1 MTAWLLTESPTVAV
15 LSARTE
21 LRRLRMLVKPTD
33 DAIRAELDRLED
45 VLARA
50 ITLDPETL
58 ATKGYVPE
66 GDYVSR
72 DEFNDEEKDRAKAE
86 EEAEELRG
94 RVHELETALDDSEDE
109 SKRRL
114 TAALAEQ
121 RRLQS
126 IIDKTP
132 SNGVLVLVNRIRSRL
147 DAVRPSPRSK
157 VAREQWQKSWDA
169 VEMAIRGEP

>member
-15 LSARTE
+15 LNARTE
-21 LRRLRMLVKPTD
+21 LRKLRMLINPNDEAVRSE
-33 DAIRAELDRLED
+33 IDRLED

-58 ATKGYVPE
+58 AAEGYVPE
-66 GDYVSR
+66 DDYVPR
-72 DEFNDEEKDRAKAE
+72 DEFNEKERDLDKAE
-86 EEAEELRG
+86 EDAEELRG
-94 RVHELETALDDSEDE
+94 RVQELENALDDSEDE
-109 SKRRL
+109 SKKRVVDL
-114 TAALAEQ
+114 LAEQ

-126 IIDKTP
+126 VIEKTP
-132 SNGVLVLVNRIRSRL
+132 SNGVLVNRIRGRL
-147 DAVRPSPRSK
+147 DAVKPSGRSK